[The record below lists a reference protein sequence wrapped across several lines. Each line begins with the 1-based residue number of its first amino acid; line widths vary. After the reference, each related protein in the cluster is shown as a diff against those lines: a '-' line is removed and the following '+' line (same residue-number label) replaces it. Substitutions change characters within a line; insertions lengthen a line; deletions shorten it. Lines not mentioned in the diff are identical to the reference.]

1 MAVEKIGMIKEAIKA
16 RGSAVVAFSGGVD
29 SSFLLHRA
37 HKLRQQNVIAI
48 TIRTPYIPV
57 REIEEAV
64 EFTREY
70 DIRHKILD
78 LDFPPIIKE
87 NPLERCYLCKK
98 ILFTSL
104 LSYARENDFKHVIDG
119 TNADD
124 KGDFRPGLKALEE
137 MRIISPL
144 MESGLTK
151 NEIRQLCRDEGLSVW
166 DKPAM
171 ACLLTRIPY
180 DTEVSETMLRMI
192 EAAENV
198 IFEKGFPGTRV
209 RVHGDVARIECMPG
223 MIEKII
229 QPVYREEIISALK
242 KIGFRY
248 ISLDLEG
255 YRTGSSNPK
264 RPLYE

>member
-1 MAVEKIGMIKEAIKA
+1 MTEDKSLKLDSILNEPGKFA
-16 RGSAVVAFSGGVD
+16 VAFSGGVD

-37 HKLRQQNVIAI
+37 HKLRKQDVIAI

-64 EFTREY
+64 EFTSEY
-70 DIRHKILD
+70 GIKHKILD
-78 LDFPPIIKE
+78 LDFPPIIKY

-104 LSYARENDFKHVIDG
+104 IGFAKDNNYKHVIDG

-124 KGDFRPGLKALEE
+124 KGDFRPGMKALKE
-137 MRIISPL
+137 MNIKSPL

-151 NEIRQLCRDEGLSVW
+151 KEIRQICRDEGLGVW

-180 DTEVSETMLRMI
+180 DTEINEAMLRMI
-192 EAAENV
+192 EAAENML
-198 IFEKGFPGTRV
+198 FEEGFPGTRV
-209 RVHGDVARIECMPG
+209 RVHGDLARIECMPG
-223 MIEKII
+223 FIEKII
-229 QPVYREEIISALK
+229 HTDCREQIISALK

-264 RPLYE
+264 SPLYE